1 MEQKLNLLYFVEWN
15 ISNMQCLFVFS
26 KYLILLLGIIIYLN
40 LLQKY
45 NLMNW
50 VYFFNLQC
58 QIVMKDLT
66 LTTGCPSPNT
76 VYRCKD
82 NNNYSWS
89 PSLNCLSA
97 WALVTPEMASSSVGE
112 AEAGCQ
118 DVWYSQY
125 SQGCYGAAISRHYE
139 KRSSHTSSTS
149 TIHDT
154 V

>member
-1 MEQKLNLLYFVEWN
+1 MSLCFIQ
-15 ISNMQCLFVFS
+15 ISNPT
-26 KYLILLLGIIIYLN
+26 YLLGIIIYLN

-97 WALVTPEMASSSVGE
+97 WSLVTPEMASSSVGE

-125 SQGCYGAAISRHYE
+125 SQRVLWC
-139 KRSSHTSSTS
+139 SHFPSLRETIFPHIQHQHHTWHGIAPLALVSPSGVPST
-149 TIHDT
+149 
-154 V
+154 